1 MVQGYIIMKKCK
13 IALIGMGQRGCCYA
27 RMINRTPEAELA
39 AICDTDSIRAAA
51 FAKELELEHIPR
63 YSTVEEMLEK
73 ADFEAA
79 VITTPDFFHRDS
91 AVKCCQAGKHIML
104 EKPMAPTAAEC
115 REIIKSCQENN
126 CLLQVGFVLRC
137 HPLFRRVIE
146 VARSGKLGQL
156 LNITST
162 EHIGVMHGASYM
174 RRWHRK
180 LANSGGFILAKCSHD
195 LDIIATVAD
204 SKVKRVAS
212 FGSLDFFTPDKLKY
226 NYCSK
231 CPDQECR
238 FRFKGEFVKMT
249 PEEKADP
256 SAKPFDL
263 CVYNRDKDLVDH
275 EVAILDFAN
284 GIKASFTLNLF
295 AEVPKR
301 TICVAGTEGILY
313 ADSADEVININ
324 YSNGQPAET
333 IPCPAEN
340 SSGHGGSDQ
349 SFLDEFISCISKNQP
364 PQADYMA
371 GLASTVIGNAIEK
384 ARLTNQVIE
393 IADSEYQL

>member
-1 MVQGYIIMKKCK
+1 MDMKKCK
-13 IALIGMGQRGCCYA
+13 LAVIGFGQRGYNYI
-27 RMINRTPEAELA
+27 RMITGTPEAELT
-39 AICDTDSIRAAA
+39 AICEIDPKRGAA
-51 FAKELELEHIPR
+51 FAQELNVEHVPQ
-63 YSTVEEMLEK
+63 YTSLDEMLEK
-73 ADFEAA
+73 ADFDAA
-79 VITTPDFFHRDS
+79 IITTPDFVHKEC
-91 AVKCCQAGKHIML
+91 AIACCKKGKPIML
-104 EKPMAPTAAEC
+104 EKPMTPIAADC
-115 REIIKSCQENN
+115 REIINTAFENN
-126 CLLQVGFVLRC
+126 CFIQVGFVLRH
-137 HPLFRRVIE
+137 HPMFRRAIE
-146 VARSGKLGQL
+146 IARSGALGQI
-156 LNITST
+156 LNISSM
-162 EHIGVMHGASYM
+162 EEISVMHGARYM

-212 FGSLDFFTPDKLKY
+212 FGSMDFFTPDKLKY

-301 TICVAGTEGILY
+301 TICVAGSEGILY

-340 SSGHGGSDQ
+340 SSGHGGSDP

-371 GLASTVIGNAIEK
+371 GLTSTVIGNAIEK